1 MVWYFYTWKY
11 IFFNRELYLIRQYIK
26 SLSFKNINS
35 EIEFENIS
43 LSYGNRLILDNI
55 NFKINKGEIFGM
67 LGPNGAGKSTIF
79 NLLTGLIS
87 PNNGRI
93 KINGADVTDYPIY
106 LRTKKFKVGYVPQYG
121 GYFNELS
128 LEDNLNAIAEIVIE
142 NKIFIKDKVNFL
154 INKFELDNVRNI
166 KAKFLSGGQKK
177 KLVIAL
183 SLLSDPKIL
192 LLDECFAAL
201 DVMTIKM
208 LQEIIVKLQ
217 QDTQI
222 TICICDH
229 QARDLLACVDTAM
242 ILNNCKIV
250 AQDTPVNLVSNESAK
265 IAYFGESFKIN

>member
-1 MVWYFYTWKY
+1 MGIVKKF
-11 IFFNRELYLIRQYIK
+11 RIK
-26 SLSFKNINS
+26 SFKNINS

-121 GYFNELS
+121 GYFNDLS

-154 INKFELDNVRNI
+154 INKFELDSVRNI